1 MLTATATASRSNLF
15 SSTGI
20 DGFARRRASDVS
32 RAPARVARSPRRRA
46 TMDANEDD
54 SDCSSQRWESPG
66 YETLRLLVPELD
78 SSRYH
83 KGQAGKIGVVGGC
96 SEYTGAPYFAAMS
109 ALKMGADLAH
119 VFCAEG
125 AGQVIKSYS
134 PELIVHPFLREGV
147 KDVTVIVDGEE
158 VHAVTYDE
166 DAVFEAMER
175 TTPWLHRMDA
185 IVVGPGLGRDPTM
198 SEIAKRIIAF
208 AHERDVPLVIDADGL
223 RVLMEDQGLI
233 REGHVVLTPNK
244 AELDRFS
251 AQIAGSR
258 GDPPPTTTIA
268 RARYVTSQLD
278 GPVVVA
284 KGEADIVAL
293 DVIVES
299 TDGAAMPYRR
309 HLVCDEPGSPRRCG
323 GQGDVLAGAIAVF
336 LAWATRSK
344 EAECAVVRRI
354 AGMDAD
360 VDADM
365 EDLIANAG
373 EGPDFA
379 LHPSL
384 ASAVSVVA
392 AYAGC
397 LVTRV
402 AARAAFGRK
411 RRSMLATD
419 VIEELGD
426 TMQRLFPVYADEG

>member
-1 MLTATATASRSNLF
+1 
-15 SSTGI
+15 
-20 DGFARRRASDVS
+20 
-32 RAPARVARSPRRRA
+32 
-46 TMDANEDD
+46 MDANEDD
-54 SDCSSQRWESPG
+54 VALASSSSQRWESPG

-134 PELIVHPFLREGV
+134 PELIVHPYLREGV
-147 KDVTVIVDGEE
+147 KDVTVTVDGEE

-166 DAVFEAMER
+166 DAVFEAMEKV
-175 TTPWLHRMDA
+175 TPWLHRMDA

-233 REGHVVLTPNK
+233 GGPGRAVLTPNK
-244 AELDRFS
+244 AELGRFS
-251 AQIAGSR
+251 AQIARSR
-258 GDPPPTTTIA
+258 GDPPPETTMA
-268 RARYVTSQLD
+268 QARYVTSQLD

-284 KGEADIVAL
+284 KGEVDIVAL
-293 DVIVES
+293 DVVGES
-299 TDGAAMPYRR
+299 TGPSEVGRRISSFRR

-323 GQGDVLAGAIAVF
+323 GQGDVLAGSIATF

-344 EAECAVVRRI
+344 EAERAIARRI
-354 AGMDAD
+354 D
-360 VDADM
+360 VEGDHV
-365 EDLIANAG
+365 EGDLIAAAG
-373 EGPDFA
+373 EGPEYETN
-379 LHPSL
+379 PSL
-384 ASAVSVVA
+384 GPSAVSVVA
-392 AYAGC
+392 A
-397 LVTRV
+397 
-402 AARAAFGRK
+402 
-411 RRSMLATD
+411 
-419 VIEELGD
+419 
-426 TMQRLFPVYADEG
+426 

>member
-1 MLTATATASRSNLF
+1 
-15 SSTGI
+15 
-20 DGFARRRASDVS
+20 
-32 RAPARVARSPRRRA
+32 
-46 TMDANEDD
+46 MDANEDD
-54 SDCSSQRWESPG
+54 VALASSSSQRWESPG

-134 PELIVHPFLREGV
+134 PELIVHPYLREGV
-147 KDVTVIVDGEE
+147 KDVTVTVDGEE

-166 DAVFEAMER
+166 DAVFEAMEKV
-175 TTPWLHRMDA
+175 TPWLHRMDA

-233 REGHVVLTPNK
+233 GGPGRAVLTPNK
-244 AELDRFS
+244 AELGRFS
-251 AQIAGSR
+251 AQIARTR
-258 GDPPPTTTIA
+258 GDPPPETTMA
-268 RARYVTSQLD
+268 QARYVTAQLD

-284 KGEADIVAL
+284 KGEVDIVAL
-293 DVIVES
+293 DVVGES
-299 TDGAAMPYRR
+299 TGPSEVGRRTSSFRR

-323 GQGDVLAGAIAVF
+323 GQGDVLAGSIATF

-344 EAECAVVRRI
+344 EAERAIARRI
-354 AGMDAD
+354 D
-360 VDADM
+360 VEGDHV
-365 EDLIANAG
+365 EGDLIAAG
-373 EGPDFA
+373 DGPEYQT
-379 LHPSL
+379 HPSL
-384 ASAVSVVA
+384 APSAVSVVA

-402 AARAAFGRK
+402 AARAAFERK

-419 VIEELGD
+419 VIEELGE
-426 TMQRLFPVYADEG
+426 TMQRLFPVYVDED

>member
-1 MLTATATASRSNLF
+1 M
-15 SSTGI
+15 
-20 DGFARRRASDVS
+20 D
-32 RAPARVARSPRRRA
+32 
-46 TMDANEDD
+46 DANEDD
-54 SDCSSQRWESPG
+54 AALASSSSQRWESPG
-66 YETLRLLVPELD
+66 YETLSLLVPELD

-134 PELIVHPFLREGV
+134 PELIVHPYLREGV
-147 KDVTVIVDGEE
+147 KDVTVTVDGEE

-166 DAVFEAMER
+166 HAVFEAMEKV
-175 TTPWLHRMDA
+175 TPWLHRMDA

-233 REGHVVLTPNK
+233 GGPGRAVLTPNK
-244 AELDRFS
+244 AELGRFS
-251 AQIAGSR
+251 AQIARSR
-258 GDPPPTTTIA
+258 GDPPPETTMA
-268 RARYVTSQLD
+268 QARYVTAQLD

-284 KGEADIVAL
+284 KGEVDIVAL
-293 DVIVES
+293 DVAEVGRRIS
-299 TDGAAMPYRR
+299 SFRR

-323 GQGDVLAGAIAVF
+323 GQGDVLAGSIATF

-344 EAECAVVRRI
+344 EAERAIARRI
-354 AGMDAD
+354 D
-360 VDADM
+360 VEGDHV
-365 EDLIANAG
+365 EGDLIAAAG
-373 EGPDFA
+373 EGPGYQT
-379 LHPSL
+379 HPSL
-384 ASAVSVVA
+384 GPSAVSVVA

-402 AARAAFGRK
+402 AARAAFERK

-419 VIEELGD
+419 VIEELGE
-426 TMQRLFPVYADEG
+426 TMQRLFPVYVDED